1 MQVLS
6 QHFVFSVPQ
15 QRPVSRGFPNTTRN
29 EASKRHGTGKRKNIS
44 EDSCGTYLAQSSKAK
59 ETVKRGTESERK
71 GNRKQQ
77 RILHT
82 QTQHAYARPKIAN
95 PTIAPPHSIVLGRAQ
110 GSCCWQKDGISLL
123 LSSPSD
129 RVASCLSLSVFLSL
143 TKPTICLLAPCKLDV
158 HVLLVVPALPDGPI
172 PRSEWFPSSFHL
184 SCWLERRRGGKMVAV
199 ALLRFPSHSAP
210 LPLFPSSRRGS
221 APPGYANPKSRSA
234 GRLGGNVGRYG

>member
-1 MQVLS
+1 M
-6 QHFVFSVPQ
+6 
-15 QRPVSRGFPNTTRN
+15 
-29 EASKRHGTGKRKNIS
+29 
-44 EDSCGTYLAQSSKAK
+44 
-59 ETVKRGTESERK
+59 KRGTERERK

-82 QTQHAYARPKIAN
+82 QTQHAYARPKIAT
-95 PTIAPPHSIVLGRAQ
+95 PTIAPPHSIALGRAQ
-110 GSCCWQKDGISLL
+110 GSCCWQKHGLSLV

-158 HVLLVVPALPDGPI
+158 HVLLVAPALPDGPI

-184 SCWLERRRGGKMVAV
+184 LRWVGEEEEGVKMVTV
-199 ALLRFPSHSAP
+199 ALLRFPSRSAP

-221 APPGYANPKSRSA
+221 VPPRLRKS
-234 GRLGGNVGRYG
+234 